1 MPETIKIIIEVVAVV
16 LIVFA
21 MGFMKLKEEL
31 SVDIVKLIA
40 EAETKPL
47 TGAEKMKWLV
57 ETVYDTTIPLAK
69 AYFTKDR
76 IQKLAQMIFDNIRKY
91 ADRYKER
98 NDLK

>member
-1 MPETIKIIIEVVAVV
+1 MPETIKIILECIALIAVL
-16 LIVFA
+16 LI
-21 MGFMKLKEEL
+21 MGFLRLKETTEL
-31 SVDIVKLIA
+31 DIVRLIA

-76 IQKLAQMIFDNIRKY
+76 IQKLTQMIFDNIRQY
-91 ADRYKER
+91 AERYHNNKI
-98 NDLK
+98 

>member
-31 SVDIVKLIA
+31 SIDIVKLIA

-47 TGAEKMKWLV
+47 TGTEKMQWLV
-57 ETVYDTTIPLAK
+57 STIYDTTIPLAK
-69 AYFTKDR
+69 AYFTKDH